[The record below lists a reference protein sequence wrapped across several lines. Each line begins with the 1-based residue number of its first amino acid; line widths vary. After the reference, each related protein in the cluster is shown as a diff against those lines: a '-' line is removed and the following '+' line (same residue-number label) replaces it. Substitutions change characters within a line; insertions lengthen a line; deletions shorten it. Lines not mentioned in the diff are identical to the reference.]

1 MQVIQKPSMLR
12 SAFILIFYWVS
23 LSIFQLSNVIA
34 QVLPD
39 TKEVNHYYVGFMDNL
54 QQGPPVVP
62 TLVITALEDQ
72 VEGRIE
78 YDGNAVPFALALG
91 EEYIFESNA
100 SLIVQTNRVVENK
113 GFHIYSEGEISVYAI
128 NMKPD
133 SFDGTLVLPLDQLG
147 STYFAAS
154 HFENQT
160 KGIRLSERQ
169 FNNESQILIV
179 GTKDN
184 TDIRIV
190 PSSPI
195 GNSLNPFTITL
206 NQGETYQ
213 MKSKGDLTGTEISVI
228 NSAEEC
234 ARIAVFSGNKF
245 ADIGDPECGPFSTSH
260 IFNQNEPVSAWGTN
274 YFHIPLKDRA
284 LGELVKF
291 IAAFD
296 DTEIYSG
303 ANLMGTINAGEFLE
317 LDIQNNLALQYT
329 SNKPVGVFGF
339 GKSYSCEILDENSVL
354 SPANVNNYGNPQM
367 VNYSP
372 FETTKTQITVNFHRV
387 FSTLF
392 HYAQLVT
399 RTENVPQMEID
410 GESVADEF
418 QPFVNN
424 ADFSYAQ
431 VILSPGLHT
440 LSNPSGFSGYFYAV
454 GPSQSYAVDFGKD
467 FENEQYEI
475 LSSFDE
481 LTTGSPR
488 LACIDQE
495 GTWLVNISDPSYTF
509 FTWDFGDDSAIKTGK
524 EVTHTYLEP
533 GIYKVK
539 VLASIDASG
548 CEETELHEFEVEVQE
563 LGGELTGPL
572 TSCPEVEELTYFF
585 KGEGEIEEV
594 LWNAVGGEVISQTN
608 EQAIIRWGVANS
620 EALVQATPVGTNG
633 CPGEKVELAVVIKQE
648 LEPEAP
654 IGLDFI
660 CDLNLEYT
668 YNVAQTVP
676 NRNYEWEI
684 SGGIFIGGNT
694 GPEVLVRWDENESQG
709 VLSYRES
716 STLDEFCEGI
726 SPELT
731 VALNTGFE
739 AKLLSLSDVTCFGSG
754 DGSINLEVEGGIPPY
769 TFLWSHDQNLNAA
782 SASNLAPG
790 SYSVIIQDSQGCEI
804 SLENLEISEPAALEA
819 SILRQENPSCFGN
832 TDGSLSFEI
841 EGGTPPYRLSDPP
854 IPVDQNQVTLENLGG
869 GTFTLLIIDSNDCE
883 TELNVTL
890 SEPAPLEVA
899 LTVIK
904 NPCPEEFN
912 GELIAE
918 LIGGTAPY
926 TYEWSD
932 GNIGQLNQNLEA
944 GIYEV
949 QVRDASGCVGI
960 GSIRLEETAPI
971 LRLPTGFDPDQGAF
985 GPISNCGELNY
996 SLSIFNR
1003 WGQLIYS
1010 GISAWDGSLDGKNSP
1025 PGTYSYRI
1033 DYEFVLNDQIVRESQ
1048 SGSVIKIK

>member
-12 SAFILIFYWVS
+12 SAFILIFYWVI
-23 LSIFQLSNVIA
+23 LSVFQISSVIA

-100 SLIVQTNRVVENK
+100 SLIVQTNRVIENK

-206 NQGETYQ
+206 NEGETYQ

-228 NSAEEC
+228 NSSEEC

-260 IFNQNEPVSAWGTN
+260 IFNQNEPVSSWGTN

-296 DTEIYSG
+296 GTEIYSG
-303 ANLMGTINAGEFLE
+303 ANLMGTIDAGEFLE

-329 SNKPVGVFGF
+329 SNKPVGVFGY

-367 VNYSP
+367 VNYSTFDTP
-372 FETTKTQITVNFHRV
+372 QTQITVNFHRV

-399 RTENVPQMEID
+399 RTENIDQMLID

-424 ADFSYAQ
+424 ADFSFAQ
-431 VILSPGLHT
+431 VNLSPGLHT

-495 GTWLVNISDPSYTF
+495 GSWSVNVSDPSYTF

-524 EVTHTYLEP
+524 EVTHIYMEA

-539 VLASIDASG
+539 VFASIDASG

-572 TSCPEVEELTYFF
+572 SSCPEVEELTYLFE
-585 KGEGEIEEV
+585 GEGEISEV
-594 LWNAVGGEVISQTN
+594 EWEAIGGEIISQTN
-608 EQAIIRWGVANS
+608 EEAVVRWGEANPAAIIRAIPIGV
-620 EALVQATPVGTNG
+620 NG
-633 CPGEKVELAVVIKQE
+633 CPGKPVELAVLVKRE
-648 LEPEAP
+648 LEPEVA
-654 IGLDFI
+654 IGPDFI
-660 CDLNLEYT
+660 CDLSLEYS
-668 YNVAQTVP
+668 YAVNQVVP
-676 NRNYEWEI
+676 NRSFEWEVV
-684 SGGIFIGGNT
+684 GGEFIGGNI
-694 GPEVLVRWDENESQG
+694 GSEILVRWDENEDQG
-709 VLSYRES
+709 ILRYREFS
-716 STLDEFCEGI
+716 DLDEFCEGV
-726 SPELT
+726 SPNLT

-739 AKLLSLSDVTCFGSG
+739 ATVMTQSNVSCFGSA
-754 DGSINLEVEGGIPPY
+754 DGEISLEIQGGIPPY
-769 TFLWSHDQNLNAA
+769 SFTWSHDSSLNADIA
-782 SASNLAPG
+782 SGLSPG
-790 SYSVIIQDSQGCEI
+790 EYSVVIQDSQNCEI
-804 SLENLEISEPAALEA
+804 SLENLEITEPLPLES
-819 SILRQENPSCFGN
+819 SILSQQDPSCFGN

-841 EGGTPPYRLSDPP
+841 RGGTPPYSLSDSS
-854 IPVDQNQVTLENLGG
+854 ILVDQDQVFLEELEG
-869 GTFTLLIIDSNDCE
+869 GTYTFQILDSNGCQLE
-883 TELNVTL
+883 FNAEL
-890 SEPAPLEVA
+890 SEPDPLEVA
-899 LTVIK
+899 ISVVQ
-904 NPCPEEFN
+904 NPCPGESN

-932 GNIGQLNQNLEA
+932 GNTGQANQNLEA

-949 QVRDASGCVGI
+949 QVRDASGCVGV
-960 GSIRLEETAPI
+960 GSIQLEEIAPS
-971 LRLPTGFDPDQGAF
+971 LRLPTGFDPDQGSF

-1010 GISAWDGSLDGKNSP
+1010 GTTEWDGNLDGKNSP

-1033 DYEFVLNDQIVRESQ
+1033 DYEFLLNDQLVRESQ
-1048 SGSVIKIK
+1048 SGSVVKIK